1 MNQANASLF
10 FASPQRDGSNRAVL
24 YQFVEIRP
32 RAALNS
38 LPGLGRADPFGIVEN
53 VFVGVVHSSF
63 MLSNTAR
70 CLISQRGTAQE
81 Q

>member
-1 MNQANASLF
+1 
-10 FASPQRDGSNRAVL
+10 
-24 YQFVEIRP
+24 
-32 RAALNS
+32 
-38 LPGLGRADPFGIVEN
+38 VEN

-63 MLSNTAR
+63 MLSKTAR